1 MLREEDFVAWLHNVN
16 NPKGLNTLK
25 NNMRRKT
32 RIFNVSVLI
41 LWFLDARI
49 LALNSLTYITCRF
62 VFLLRITFLALQ
74 FLKQFSF
81 VFILVEVNW
90 TWTNSPQH
98 QQEYE
103 NKRNERWNTLLF
115 ENFLSVYT
123 YFFIRNQ
130 WKGMVLKVS

>member
-1 MLREEDFVAWLHNVN
+1 MLREEDFAAWLHNVN

-41 LWFLDARI
+41 LWSLDARI
-49 LALNSLTYITCRF
+49 LTLNSPTYITCRF

-81 VFILVEVNW
+81 VFIFLLRWIELELIHPNI
-90 TWTNSPQH
+90 
-98 QQEYE
+98 
-103 NKRNERWNTLLF
+103 NKNMKTKEMKDETHCFLKIFFQYTHIFLWETSERA
-115 ENFLSVYT
+115 
-123 YFFIRNQ
+123 
-130 WKGMVLKVS
+130 